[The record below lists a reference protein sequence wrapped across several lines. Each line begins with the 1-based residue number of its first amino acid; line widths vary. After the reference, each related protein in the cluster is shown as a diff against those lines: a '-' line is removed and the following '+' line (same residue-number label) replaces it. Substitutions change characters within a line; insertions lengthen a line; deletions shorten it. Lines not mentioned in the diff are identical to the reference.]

1 MLYNHYV
8 GYFAA
13 AENRK
18 CVQIYLEAKQM
29 KDMYYLTRVVKKVKE
44 REFSEIEFTDIF
56 PLNEIKDDGVKD
68 LLQLTGIY
76 LGAIIFAILLIFALG
91 WVPVLGIIIKILST
105 IIIIYSTV
113 GLFGGL
119 LNYLKYN

>member
-1 MLYNHYV
+1 
-8 GYFAA
+8 
-13 AENRK
+13 
-18 CVQIYLEAKQM
+18 M

-56 PLNEIKDDGVKD
+56 PLNEIKDDGVKE

-76 LGAIIFAILLIFALG
+76 LGAIILAILLIFALG

-113 GLFGGL
+113 GMFGGL